1 MRATIDRQAEQS
13 LGRGDVL
20 AVPLWHGHGLRG
32 VEDATL
38 LLVTDE
44 PIMAKFGGLT
54 NNELSGRRRG
64 SGRLTK
70 DTYAEGLHRRGIG
83 VTAPTLFETYRPL
96 TASIA
101 APGGRC
107 AVRGGDFKVL
117 EGYGPPPRSVLLD
130 SAVQIGAMEWYNST
144 Q

>member
-1 MRATIDRQAEQS
+1 M
-13 LGRGDVL
+13 
-20 AVPLWHGHGLRG
+20 
-32 VEDATL
+32 
-38 LLVTDE
+38 
-44 PIMAKFGGLT
+44 
-54 NNELSGRRRG
+54 
-64 SGRLTK
+64 
-70 DTYAEGLHRRGIG
+70 
-83 VTAPTLFETYRPL
+83 TAPTLFETYRPL

-107 AVRGGDFKVL
+107 AVRGGDSKVL